1 MKSSENER
9 QRAIRERSKSGKV
22 SKKSSKLGMAVILV
36 VVFLICGFIYWKTR
50 SLKSEVDS
58 LNQQVEN
65 IETQIE
71 DAKRENVAIN
81 NEIKY
86 RQTDDYIK
94 DQARDTF
101 GLRDEDETIFLP
113 GNTD

>member
-1 MKSSENER
+1 MT
-9 QRAIRERSKSGKV
+9 
-22 SKKSSKLGMAVILV
+22 KKAKNSSKWGMAVILV
-36 VVFLICGFIYWKTR
+36 VVVLICGFIYWKTR
-50 SLKSEVDS
+50 SLRSEVDS
-58 LNQQVEN
+58 RNQQ
-65 IETQIE
+65 IESIQTQIE

-86 RQTDDYIK
+86 RQTDEYIR

-113 GNTD
+113 GETD

>member
-1 MKSSENER
+1 MWN
-9 QRAIRERSKSGKV
+9 G
-22 SKKSSKLGMAVILV
+22 LC
-36 VVFLICGFIYWKTR
+36 ICGFDILCYCCWVIYSFEITWLPK
-50 SLKSEVDS
+50 
-58 LNQQVEN
+58 
-65 IETQIE
+65 

-86 RQTDDYIK
+86 RQTDDYIR

-113 GNTD
+113 GETD